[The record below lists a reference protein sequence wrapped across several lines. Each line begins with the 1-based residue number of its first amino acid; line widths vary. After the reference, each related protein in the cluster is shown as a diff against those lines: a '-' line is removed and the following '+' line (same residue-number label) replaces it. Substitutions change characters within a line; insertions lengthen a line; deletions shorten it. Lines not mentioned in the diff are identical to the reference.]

1 MANDPG
7 PMVPRVDNPHAPE
20 WFADDA
26 SGVVFHNGNLRIT
39 FEALR
44 ANHAVAP
51 AAITRHVVGTIVMPI
66 VAAEAMARLLLAA
79 IENSKGAPTGT
90 PLATRT
96 LQ

>member
-1 MANDPG
+1 MANEAN
-7 PMVPRVDNPHAPE
+7 VPRVDNPHAPE

-26 SGVVFHNGNLRIT
+26 SGVVWHNGNLRIT

-51 AAITRHVVGTIVMPI
+51 AAMSRHVVGTMVMP
-66 VAAEAMARLLLAA
+66 VAAAEAMARLLLVA
-79 IENSKGAPTGT
+79 IENAKGASAGT
-90 PLATRT
+90 PQAMRT